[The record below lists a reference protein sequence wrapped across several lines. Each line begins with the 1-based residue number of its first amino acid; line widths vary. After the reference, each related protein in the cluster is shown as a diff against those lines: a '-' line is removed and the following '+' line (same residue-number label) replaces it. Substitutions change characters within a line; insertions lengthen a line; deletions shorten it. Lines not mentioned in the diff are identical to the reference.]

1 MKKNLPK
8 HPTDQPAP
16 SSSTSTIGPIIGVVD
31 GSDAAPGEVGEF
43 MTASVEF
50 AYGAGGAGGLVTNGT
65 IDLINMPPGDWDFT
79 ISATFSTTIGS
90 ALFFLSPLPTGMS
103 NIMIGGDGNFGPM
116 ASEGVA
122 IIGQSARGSFAV
134 TTLLAFSVEV
144 FQVINGAAGNMNLV
158 IDARRRR

>member
-43 MTASVEF
+43 LTASVEF
-50 AYGAGGAGGLVTNGT
+50 GYIAGGVAGNVTSGQ

-90 ALFFLSPLPTGMS
+90 ALFFLSPEPTGMS
-103 NIMIGGDGNFGPM
+103 NIMIGGDGNFGTM
-116 ASEGVA
+116 SVEGVA

-134 TTLLAFSVEV
+134 TTLLSFSVEV
-144 FQVINGAAGNMNLV
+144 FQVAGGDAGAMNLV